1 MQVNNKKHMRIPEQF
16 NNACL
21 VIAILVMAGCSVP
34 KEVIAADAPPQQIEF
49 ETIGKGSLYGAGEEG
64 IEESNLLIR
73 SNQEWTGLKK
83 NIDAVNKVSQNFKE
97 HEVNF
102 DEYYLIVC
110 FDRVRPNGGYSIKV
124 KDVLEREEQI
134 EVLIERP
141 KPQGM
146 AISVLIQPY
155 HIIRIPITDKE
166 VLFRYLP
173 LK

>member
-1 MQVNNKKHMRIPEQF
+1 MQVNNKKNMRIPEQL

-21 VIAILVMAGCSVP
+21 VIAIWVMAGCSVP
-34 KEVIAADAPPQQIEF
+34 KEVIVADAPQQQVEF
-49 ETIGKGSLYGAGEEG
+49 ETIGQGSLYGAGEEG
-64 IEESNLLIR
+64 IEESNMLIR
-73 SNQEWTGLKK
+73 SNQEWEALKK
-83 NIDAVNKVSQNFKE
+83 NTDAVNKVSQNFKE

-102 DEYYLIVC
+102 DEYYLIAC
-110 FDRVRPNGGYSIKV
+110 FDSVRPNGGYSIKI
-124 KDVLEREEQI
+124 KDVLERDEQI

-166 VLFRYLP
+166 ILFRGDHSN
-173 LK
+173 

>member
-1 MQVNNKKHMRIPEQF
+1 M
-16 NNACL
+16 
-21 VIAILVMAGCSVP
+21 
-34 KEVIAADAPPQQIEF
+34 EF

-64 IEESNLLIR
+64 IEESNILIR
-73 SNQEWTGLKK
+73 SKEEWVGLKNK
-83 NIDAVNKVSQNFKE
+83 MDAVNSVSQNFKE

-102 DEYYLIVC
+102 EEYYLIAC
-110 FDRVRPNGGYSIKV
+110 FDPVRPNGGYSIKI
-124 KDVLEREEQI
+124 KDVVEAQKKI

-166 VLFRYLP
+166 ILFRHVT

>member
-1 MQVNNKKHMRIPEQF
+1 MQVNNKKYMSIPGQI
-16 NNACL
+16 NNVCL
-21 VIAILVMAGCSVP
+21 VIAIFFMTGCSVP
-34 KEVIAADAPPQQIEF
+34 KEVIIADAPPQQVEF

-64 IEESNLLIR
+64 IEESNILIR
-73 SNQEWTGLKK
+73 SKEEWVGLKNK
-83 NIDAVNKVSQNFKE
+83 MDAVNSVSQNFKE

-102 DEYYLIVC
+102 EEYYLIAC
-110 FDRVRPNGGYSIKV
+110 FDPVRPNGGYSIKI
-124 KDVLEREEQI
+124 KDVVEAQKKI

-166 VLFRYLP
+166 ILFRHVT

>member
-1 MQVNNKKHMRIPEQF
+1 MPIT
-16 NNACL
+16 
-21 VIAILVMAGCSVP
+21 ILFMVGCSAP
-34 KEVIAADAPPQQIEF
+34 KEVLVANADLHQVEF

-64 IEESNLLIR
+64 IEESNILIR
-73 SNQEWTGLKK
+73 SKQEWQGLKK

-102 DEYYLIVC
+102 EEYYLIAC
-110 FDRVRPNGGYSIKV
+110 FDPVRPNGGYSMKI
-124 KDVLEREEQI
+124 KDVLESPTQI
-134 EVLIERP
+134 EVLIEHP

-155 HIIRIPITDKE
+155 HIIRIPITDKDI
-166 VLFRYLP
+166 LFRHLP

>member
-1 MQVNNKKHMRIPEQF
+1 MQANNKNKMRILEQF
-16 NNACL
+16 NNACMP
-21 VIAILVMAGCSVP
+21 ITILFMVGCSAP
-34 KEVIAADAPPQQIEF
+34 KEVLVANADLHQVEF

-64 IEESNLLIR
+64 IEESNILIR
-73 SNQEWTGLKK
+73 SKQEWQGLKK

-102 DEYYLIVC
+102 EEYYLIAC
-110 FDRVRPNGGYSIKV
+110 FDPVRPNGGYSMKI
-124 KDVLEREEQI
+124 KDVLESPTQI
-134 EVLIERP
+134 EVLIEHP

-155 HIIRIPITDKE
+155 HIIRIPITDKDI
-166 VLFRYLP
+166 LFRHLP